1 MFGERVELKYVD
13 LADPEAREY
22 PQVEEVTRNRRVR
35 LPLMAVNGQIK
46 WSGSVSWA
54 FMMNELAARGF
65 QGV

>member
-1 MFGERVELKYVD
+1 MELKYVD
-13 LADPEAREY
+13 LADAKAGEY
-22 PQVEEVTRNRRVR
+22 PQVEEVMSNRQVR